1 MASFSSPGKLIL
13 YINEENNAAFTSL
26 SDAASPISDKRW
38 ARSIGCAKCWI
49 AEPRDR
55 REEYRRGELLSL
67 AAERAGVTWGIP
79 GPHGGDGRTFARVR
93 PPSLS

>member
-13 YINEENNAAFTSL
+13 FINEENNAAFTLL
-26 SDAASPISDKRW
+26 SGAASPISDKRW
-38 ARSIGCAKCWI
+38 ARSIECAKVSDSG
-49 AEPRDR
+49 AARPA
-55 REEYRRGELLSL
+55 EEYRRGELLSL
-67 AAERAGVTWGIP
+67 AAERAGVMWGIP